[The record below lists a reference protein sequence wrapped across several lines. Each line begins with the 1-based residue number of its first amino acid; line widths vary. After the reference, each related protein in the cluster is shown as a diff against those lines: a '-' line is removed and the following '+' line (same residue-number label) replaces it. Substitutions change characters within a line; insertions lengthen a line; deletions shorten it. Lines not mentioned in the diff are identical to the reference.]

1 MKQIKLFLSILFIA
15 LGVQHQIQTA
25 QNLNEKLILAAMK
38 GDLKKAQSLLL
49 RGANVNHADQ
59 NGDTALIKAALQGD
73 VKIMQLL
80 LDVRAN
86 VNHADNLGQTA
97 LMKAAG
103 KGDGKVI
110 KVLLAAG
117 ADVNQNNFFGQT
129 ALSKAVEGGHGK
141 VVQLLLDSGVSISL
155 NNAQKAVEAL
165 KALQRQTPSAV
176 HSVQAHMG
184 FSITKLNELS
194 LRADLAET
202 KKALEGILQ
211 QEVENNIAEQEIIEL
226 ENSWK
231 LEFNNQFKLYIENK
245 SNNLADF
252 IFNTSIYS
260 VKRNFTSQVIT
271 ALRQPA
277 DLCKPLLDDLADTP
291 ERRKIAFQI
300 KQHMYQ
306 LELEDFKRKEEQI
319 KKEPLFFY
327 TPEKQKLVQKTFK
340 GLRQRLLLEQ
350 RLINQDID

>member
-1 MKQIKLFLSILFIA
+1 MKKIKIFLSVLFIA

-25 QNLNEKLILAAMK
+25 QNLNEKLIVAAMQ

-80 LDVRAN
+80 LDAGAN

-155 NNAQKAVEAL
+155 NNAKKAVEAL
-165 KALQRQTPSAV
+165 KVLQRQTPSAV
-176 HSVQAHMG
+176 HVVQAHMG
-184 FSITKLNELS
+184 FSITKLNEFS
-194 LRADLAET
+194 LQVDLAET

-226 ENSWK
+226 EKSWK
-231 LEFNNQFKLYIENK
+231 EDFKSQFDLYTKNK
-245 SNNLADF
+245 PNKLADF
-252 IFNTSIYS
+252 IFNRSKYA
-260 VKRNFTSQVIT
+260 VRHNFISRVIA
-271 ALRQPA
+271 ALRKPVVF
-277 DLCKPLLDDLADTP
+277 CEPLLDDLAVTP
-291 ERRKIAFQI
+291 LEKDIALQI
-300 KQHMYQ
+300 KLQ
-306 LELEDFKRKEEQI
+306 LFQSELAAEEKAERKVIAKAMQI
-319 KKEPLFFY
+319 HQPKAKLAVMQA
-327 TPEKQKLVQKTFK
+327 KQ
-340 GLRQRLLLEQ
+340 
-350 RLINQDID
+350 